1 MDAEKRSKRKE
12 FGRNGNGSKHG
23 SKLSSLPK
31 RLGEGSIRYSIFI
44 YFTITALVAILIIG
58 FSLYSRFSE
67 QLTDEVQKENQILM
81 NQVNRS
87 VDAYLRSMMKLSDAI
102 YYSVV
107 KNTDIAD
114 LAISSQLKL
123 LYDNNVD
130 SLENIALFS
139 REGELLKS
147 VPAARLKTDLDVTK
161 ENWFQETLKKTENL
175 HFSLPHVQYIFDNA
189 EGQYHWVVSVSR
201 AVEITQGAY
210 VSQGVLL
217 LDIRYSSLEQLL
229 NSVTLGNEGYVYLIS
244 NDGKIIYH
252 PKNQLIDSGRVQE
265 NYREAALWKDGI
277 HEENFQGEKRFV
289 TVKTVGY
296 TGWKLVGITPAK
308 GISFSGVKTRLF
320 IVFVILLILFLLVLI
335 NYYISSRITNPI
347 HELEKSVSELEDG
360 NLEAEISIKGSY
372 EIQHLGRSITTM
384 ARQIQVL
391 MRDIVA
397 EHEMKRKSEFDTL
410 QSQINPHFLYNTLDI
425 IVWMI
430 ENEQK
435 SEAVKVVT
443 ALARFFRISL
453 SRGKSII
460 RVGDELE
467 HVRNYLMIQ
476 HMRFKN
482 KFSYTI
488 EADEE
493 VLELASLKLMLQPL
507 VENAIY
513 HGMEF
518 MDGDGEIRI
527 RASKE
532 GSELHFLIEDNGLGM
547 RREQVEHLLTDTS
560 HMPSRRGSGIGVRN
574 VNERIKLYFGESY
587 GLEIDSEPDEGTRI
601 YIHLP
606 AVCYEELAAK
616 EREKKETE
624 KEMEERGKR
633 ETEKE
638 MEKREG
644 RNVKNER

>member
-1 MDAEKRSKRKE
+1 MNSVKSSKKRACHWIKRQTA
-12 FGRNGNGSKHG
+12 
-23 SKLSSLPK
+23 

-44 YFTITALVAILIIG
+44 YFTITALVAIIIIG
-58 FSLYSRFSE
+58 FSLYTRFSD

-81 NQVNRS
+81 NQVSRS
-87 VDAYLRSMMKLSDAI
+87 VDSYLRGMMKLSDAI

-107 KNTDIAD
+107 KNTDISEPS
-114 LAISSQLKL
+114 IGSQMKL
-123 LYDNNVD
+123 LYDSNVD

-139 REGELLKS
+139 REGELLKA
-147 VPAARLKTDLDVTK
+147 VPAARLKTDLDVTQ
-161 ENWFQETLKKTENL
+161 EEWFQETLKKTENL

-189 EGQYHWVVSVSR
+189 EGQYHWVISVSR

-229 NSVTLGNEGYVYLIS
+229 NSVALGNAGYIYLIGD
-244 NDGKIIYH
+244 DGKLIYH

-265 NYREAALWKDGI
+265 NHRETVNWRDGI
-277 HEENFQGEKRFV
+277 HEEIFQGEKRFV

-347 HELEKSVSELEDG
+347 HELENSVGELEDG

-372 EIQHLGRSITTM
+372 EIQHLGRSITSM
-384 ARQIQVL
+384 AQQIQVL
-391 MRDIVA
+391 MKDIVA
-397 EHEMKRKSEFDTL
+397 EHESKRKSEFDTL

-460 RVGDELE
+460 RVSDELE

-482 KFSYTI
+482 KFTYQI
-488 EADEE
+488 QADDD
-493 VLELASLKLMLQPL
+493 VLEMASLKLMLQPL

-518 MDGDGEIRI
+518 MDGDGEILI
-527 RASKE
+527 RASKK
-532 GSELHFLIEDNGLGM
+532 GDELLFSIEDNGLGM
-547 RREQVEHLLTDTS
+547 CPEQVERLLTDTS
-560 HMPSRRGSGIGVRN
+560 HVPSRRGSGIGVRN
-574 VNERIKLYFGESY
+574 VNERIRLYFGEDY

-606 AVCYEELAAK
+606 VVFYDELTAEEM
-616 EREKKETE
+616 KK
-624 KEMEERGKR
+624 MGGGKKGD
-633 ETEKE
+633 ES
-638 MEKREG
+638 
-644 RNVKNER
+644 